1 MKKHLLTLA
10 LLLAV
15 SAAALA
21 QSVSKQINDIK
32 RNGDFI
38 SAEATMDTEAQA
50 YQVAE
55 ELLSKQLE
63 EYVGEQKA
71 LKKAPNV
78 IVKDVA
84 GKAEK
89 LQMSRGT
96 MTRVFLF
103 VKKSD
108 VIAADNTRVFVQPK
122 NTPAKETVAKKKAE
136 ESKSAPQPA
145 VAPQPTA
152 TPQPTAVPQPA
163 ASPQPAPVTEATE
176 GDQSLRLQKT
186 WQQTVIDDLLA
197 CANVTEARAKM
208 NRMRAELKL
217 KRYGSPDTCKN
228 PVKSFWLIFDGEEII
243 TILGP
248 GTADRTN
255 FRSLTIDNL
264 KNYSG
269 KDAIWFTMSN

>member
-145 VAPQPTA
+145 VAPQP
-152 TPQPTAVPQPA
+152 
-163 ASPQPAPVTEATE
+163 APVTEATE
-176 GDQSLRLQKT
+176 GDQSLRLQKA